1 LSGSTPKFHEYEKLS
16 FSELIATLEGIE
28 RLRSCVEQRVDTL
41 MRLCDTHSD
50 FIHRLINMQ
59 MLEFFQDDD
68 PIPHDLRLKLR
79 LLIAERAVPKQ
90 LEVMYIGIVSQGR
103 VRSLEDLTELQGYL
117 LWAILGGEHAVA

>member
-1 LSGSTPKFHEYEKLS
+1 LSASTPKFHEYEKLS

-28 RLRSCVEQRVDTL
+28 RLRSCVEQRVDAL

-68 PIPHDLRLKLR
+68 PLPHDLRLKLR
-79 LLIAERAVPKQ
+79 LLIAERGVPKQ

-103 VRSLEDLTELQGYL
+103 VCSLEDLTELQGYL
-117 LWAILGGEHAVA
+117 LWGILGGEHAVA